1 MKRSLEIESV
11 VRRMWKAFVERDR
24 DALVNL
30 STDHPDARVVL
41 AADDEWIKPYG
52 RLADILIDR
61 ADQIGLVSAEI
72 DRLEAFEHGDAG
84 WFAAN
89 VTVFRS
95 TGDPVTFRSTGVFI
109 IEAGVWRATQIHTSI
124 GVPNADSYGYQ
135 ITKGLSDLVDSL
147 DEENADSVASASRSG
162 TVTLMFTDIE
172 DSTIISE
179 RVGDS
184 EWTSLIE
191 RHFGQIHRVVEPM
204 GGTVI
209 KTLGDG
215 AMIAFPAVREAVLA
229 AIDLQRAT
237 AAAEFRIR
245 VGIHTGDA
253 VRSFGDYAG
262 IAVNKAARIASA
274 ADGDEILTSSVTAEL
289 AGSNEFQLGL
299 ERVAELKGLSG
310 THRLIPIL
318 WDTLAEAE

>member
-11 VRRMWKAFVERDR
+11 FRRIWKALVERDR

-30 STDHPDARVVL
+30 STDHPDMRLVL
-41 AADDEWIKPYG
+41 PADDEWIKVDG
-52 RLADILIDR
+52 RFAEIMIDR
-61 ADQIGLVSAEI
+61 ADQIGIVGVEI

-89 VTVFRS
+89 VTALRS
-95 TGDPVTFRSTGVFI
+95 TGDPLPFRQTGVVV
-109 IEAGVWRATQIHTSI
+109 IEAGVWRATQIHTSTS
-124 GVPNADSYGYQ
+124 VSNTDTFGYQ
-135 ITKGLSDLVDSL
+135 ITKGLSELVDSL
-147 DEENADSVASASRSG
+147 GEGSAESLVSASRSG

-191 RHFGQIHRVVEPM
+191 RHFGQLHRVVEPM

-215 AMIAFPAVREAVLA
+215 AMIAFTAVREAVLA
-229 AIDLQRAT
+229 AIDLQRA
-237 AAAEFRIR
+237 ASAAEFRIR
-245 VGIHTGDA
+245 VGVHTGDA

-274 ADGDEILTSSVTAEL
+274 ADGGEILTSSATAEL
-289 AGSNEFQLGL
+289 AGSNDFQFGP

-310 THRLIPIL
+310 THRLIPII
-318 WDTLAEAE
+318 WDTLAGDD